1 MGSGTGRLIK
11 KTAFVLS
18 TTLLAL
24 FLAAVVFELLAMAV
38 LTLKQGR
45 FVRARELLR
54 RVEGTFI
61 GDVTRTG
68 ADCQYIDSLYP
79 HPYLAF
85 VHHANSPCGLPY
97 VNNIGLFGSD
107 YPSQKQPDR
116 FIVLL
121 TGGSVAA
128 QFGQLHP
135 DGPRFLEEI
144 LNASYVSPSGKP
156 FLVLNGA
163 DGAWKQPQQAILF
176 LLYSDVVDAVVT
188 LDGYNEREFA
198 SGVATFRFEYPA
210 NSFAIVNPLADN
222 RYDVVAGRWLLGR
235 LVGYMSRSRVWSRS
249 HGAVMIVRVLRSS
262 LERLAAST
270 GDRKTTL
277 QSIFAVPPGWDR
289 EKRAE
294 WAMGQY
300 KKYIHAM
307 DAVAADRKVLAAHF
321 IQPVPAIGKRLTP
334 EEQAVVGD
342 LSYGPSYARMAEGLL
357 SLRRDGVKIFSL
369 LHMFQNVDETLYADH
384 AHMKRDANSDSRG
397 YRLMAQEIARIL
409 AAEWGLKPRV
419 RS

>member
-1 MGSGTGRLIK
+1 MGRLIK

-18 TTLLAL
+18 TT
-24 FLAAVVFELLAMAV
+24 FLAVLLGAVVFELLAMAV
-38 LTLKQGR
+38 LTLREGH

-54 RVEGTFI
+54 REEGAFI

-85 VHHANSPCGLPY
+85 VHHANSPCGIPY
-97 VNNIGLFGSD
+97 INNIGLFGSD
-107 YPSQKQPDR
+107 YPSEKQSDR

-135 DGPRFLEEI
+135 RGPKYLEEI

-156 FLVLNGA
+156 FLVLNGG

-188 LDGYNEREFA
+188 LDGYNEHYFA
-198 SGVATFRFEYPA
+198 SGAAPVRFEYPA
-210 NSFAIVNPLADN
+210 NNFAMVNPLADN
-222 RYDVVAGRWLLGR
+222 RYDVVASRWLLGR
-235 LVGYMSRSRVWSRS
+235 LVGYTSRNRVWSRS
-249 HGAVMIVRVLRSS
+249 HGAVMIVRVLRAAV
-262 LERLAAST
+262 ERLSAST

-277 QSIFAVPPGWDR
+277 QSIFALPPEWDR
-289 EKRAE
+289 AKREE
-294 WAMGQY
+294 WSLGQY
-300 KKYIHAM
+300 KKYIRAM
-307 DAVAADRKVLAAHF
+307 DALAADRKVLVAHF
-321 IQPVPAIGKRLTP
+321 IQPSPAIGKRLTP
-334 EEQAVVGD
+334 EERAVVGD
-342 LSYGPSYARMAEGLL
+342 LSYAPTYARMAEGLL
-357 SLRRDGVKIFSL
+357 SLRRDGVKMFSL
-369 LHMFQNVDETLYADH
+369 LQIFQNVDETLYADH
-384 AHMKRDANSDSRG
+384 AHMKRDANSESRG